1 MPIEQG
7 IAGEVAPAATD
18 TSSIPPVSQSP
29 MGELTA
35 DGTLTASED
44 REFRSEDRELAPIPS
59 PREPEPPVP
68 PTVVSEEQATPTEP
82 SQGPFEP
89 TDTDRSDQ

>member
-1 MPIEQG
+1 
-7 IAGEVAPAATD
+7 
-18 TSSIPPVSQSP
+18 

-44 REFRSEDRELAPIPS
+44 REFRSENREFAPIPS

-68 PTVVSEEQATPTEP
+68 PTVVSEEQTTPAEH
-82 SQGPFEP
+82 SQGSFEP
-89 TDTDRSDQ
+89 PDTDRSDQ

>member
-1 MPIEQG
+1 
-7 IAGEVAPAATD
+7 
-18 TSSIPPVSQSP
+18 

-44 REFRSEDRELAPIPS
+44 REFRSEDRESTPIPS

-68 PTVVSEEQATPTEP
+68 RTVISEEQTTSIEP
-82 SQGPFEP
+82 SQGSFEP
-89 TDTDRSDQ
+89 PDTDRSDQ